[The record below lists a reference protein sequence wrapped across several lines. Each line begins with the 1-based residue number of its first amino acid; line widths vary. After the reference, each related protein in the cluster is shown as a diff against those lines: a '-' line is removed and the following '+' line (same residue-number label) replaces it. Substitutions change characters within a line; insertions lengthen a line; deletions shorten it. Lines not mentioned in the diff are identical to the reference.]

1 MSVVADFIFA
11 RPSSPAPAATRASAL
26 TDRHVP
32 LWVVPL
38 VGLFVLAIY
47 AVGYDQGLLLYPL
60 FGEASMKANVLHEFV
75 HDGRHLLAFACH

>member
-1 MSVVADFIFA
+1 M
-11 RPSSPAPAATRASAL
+11 
-26 TDRHVP
+26 
-32 LWVVPL
+32 
-38 VGLFVLAIY
+38 LAIY